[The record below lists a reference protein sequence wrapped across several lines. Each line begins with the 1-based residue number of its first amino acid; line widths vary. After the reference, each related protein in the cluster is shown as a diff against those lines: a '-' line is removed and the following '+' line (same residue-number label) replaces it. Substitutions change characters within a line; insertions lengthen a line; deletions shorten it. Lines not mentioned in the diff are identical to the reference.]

1 MIGQSILD
9 LRFPSSKKW
18 ECEFEERWEIN
29 QLKSWRDEENRENI
43 EVGIYR
49 MENLS
54 RDHCKVHTMLKPTL
68 SFDTY
73 LPTGGFNCY
82 DWCMNI

>member
-1 MIGQSILD
+1 MIGQSIPH

-18 ECEFEERWEIN
+18 DCEFKERWEIN

-49 MENLS
+49 GTT
-54 RDHCKVHTMLKPTL
+54 VPI
-68 SFDTY
+68 Y
-73 LPTGGFNCY
+73 LFNQCIY
-82 DWCMNI
+82 